1 MGKNPIRINENPK
14 YSEDKAIQNIAIKK
28 RLARF
33 YRELEERP
41 SIYSLQRI
49 LAKMD
54 DGFVASY
61 NTLNDML
68 SESPSPTTPNL
79 HLVLA
84 LCRYWNLDYAT
95 IFAPASQ
102 DRKPVPSSDALAENL
117 TILNDR
123 KYFGKFYGYMYTK
136 NIKRKEIIKFTLQID
151 SFADSTL
158 AKLITYSNPE
168 KVSGEMVEHTAI
180 YKGIPVLIPKKK
192 IITMTLTDDEGQF
205 YSFFFDYRAYN
216 VEKLYYRKGIAITSE
231 SESDKPLL
239 CNFVLFQNELS
250 KEKCKKFIP
259 GLLPL
264 TDDYFIIK
272 KSVLN
277 DFANDEEMA
286 SFFKDYS
293 YNWQGKEDLMIRIRF
308 SHVLKSID
316 NEADASERNRV
327 IKALL
332 RLQEKCQS
340 PNRIEY
346 ANPEG
351 MPGFAKTYLQRE
363 K

>member
-1 MGKNPIRINENPK
+1 
-14 YSEDKAIQNIAIKK
+14 
-28 RLARF
+28 
-33 YRELEERP
+33 
-41 SIYSLQRI
+41 
-49 LAKMD
+49 
-54 DGFVASY
+54 
-61 NTLNDML
+61 
-68 SESPSPTTPNL
+68 
-79 HLVLA
+79 
-84 LCRYWNLDYAT
+84 
-95 IFAPASQ
+95 
-102 DRKPVPSSDALAENL
+102 
-117 TILNDR
+117 
-123 KYFGKFYGYMYTK
+123 MYTK

-158 AKLITYSNPE
+158 ARLITYSNPE
-168 KVSGEMVEHTAI
+168 KVSGEMVEHTAT

-205 YSFFFDYRAYN
+205 YSFFFYFRAYN

>member
-49 LAKMD
+49 LAKME

-136 NIKRKEIIKFTLQID
+136 NIKLFFT
-151 SFADSTL
+151 
-158 AKLITYSNPE
+158 
-168 KVSGEMVEHTAI
+168 
-180 YKGIPVLIPKKK
+180 
-192 IITMTLTDDEGQF
+192 
-205 YSFFFDYRAYN
+205 
-216 VEKLYYRKGIAITSE
+216 
-231 SESDKPLL
+231 
-239 CNFVLFQNELS
+239 
-250 KEKCKKFIP
+250 
-259 GLLPL
+259 
-264 TDDYFIIK
+264 
-272 KSVLN
+272 
-277 DFANDEEMA
+277 
-286 SFFKDYS
+286 
-293 YNWQGKEDLMIRIRF
+293 
-308 SHVLKSID
+308 
-316 NEADASERNRV
+316 
-327 IKALL
+327 KA
-332 RLQEKCQS
+332 
-340 PNRIEY
+340 
-346 ANPEG
+346 
-351 MPGFAKTYLQRE
+351 
-363 K
+363 

>member
-117 TILNDR
+117 TILTDR

-264 TDDYFIIK
+264 SGNG
-272 KSVLN
+272 SVGRQLVGR
-277 DFANDEEMA
+277 
-286 SFFKDYS
+286 K
-293 YNWQGKEDLMIRIRF
+293 
-308 SHVLKSID
+308 
-316 NEADASERNRV
+316 
-327 IKALL
+327 
-332 RLQEKCQS
+332 
-340 PNRIEY
+340 
-346 ANPEG
+346 
-351 MPGFAKTYLQRE
+351 
-363 K
+363 